1 MIMNKYKYQSEW
13 ARARQ
18 KRYERAIKIL
28 IAILMLG
35 GLMIIGR
42 MDYLMFFAN

>member
-1 MIMNKYKYQSEW
+1 MSYNKYQSEW

-18 KRYERAIKIL
+18 AKNEKLMTIA